1 MSDLAFTIIDARVEP
16 YAVIPTL
23 LFRLQISESSGERI
37 HAIALRS
44 QIQVEPRQRCY
55 SHHEEDLLIELFGA
69 PDRWSGT
76 LRSLLW
82 TQASLMVPGF
92 EGTTVIDLPI
102 TCTYDFEVVAAK
114 YLEALEDGEVPLLFL
129 FSGTIFARGQL
140 GFSVEQVPW
149 EKEAKYR
156 LPVRLWR
163 DLMDRYFPGSAWI
176 RLRRDSFD
184 ALYRFKGR
192 HALLTWDDAI
202 ETLLN
207 EAVDKDRR

>member
-1 MSDLAFTIIDARVEP
+1 MSELAFTIIDARVEP

-23 LFRLQISESSGERI
+23 LFRLQITESSGERI

-44 QIQVEPRQRCY
+44 QIQVEPRQRRY
-55 SHHEEDLLIELFGA
+55 SHDEEDLLIELFGA

-129 FSGTIFARGQL
+129 FSGSIFARGQL

-156 LPVRLWR
+156 MPVRLWR

>member
-1 MSDLAFTIIDARVEP
+1 MSELAFTIIDARVEP

-23 LFRLQISESSGERI
+23 LFRLQITESSGERI

-44 QIQVEPRQRCY
+44 QIQVEPRQRRY
-55 SHHEEDLLIELFGA
+55 SHNEEDLLIELFGA

-92 EGTTVIDLPI
+92 EGTSVIDLPI

-129 FSGTIFARGQL
+129 FSGSIFARGQL

-156 LPVRLWR
+156 MPVRLWR

>member
-1 MSDLAFTIIDARVEP
+1 
-16 YAVIPTL
+16 
-23 LFRLQISESSGERI
+23 
-37 HAIALRS
+37 
-44 QIQVEPRQRCY
+44 
-55 SHHEEDLLIELFGA
+55 
-69 PDRWSGT
+69 
-76 LRSLLW
+76 
-82 TQASLMVPGF
+82 
-92 EGTTVIDLPI
+92 
-102 TCTYDFEVVAAK
+102 VAAK
-114 YLEALEDGEVPLLFL
+114 YLEALEEGEVPLLFL

>member
-37 HAIALRS
+37 HAIALRC
-44 QIQVEPRQRCY
+44 QIQVEPRQRRY

-114 YLEALEDGEVPLLFL
+114 YLEALEDGEVLAEALDVERA
-129 FSGTIFARGQL
+129 ARPRRHGL
-140 GFSVEQVPW
+140 RNAHAV
-149 EKEAKYR
+149 A
-156 LPVRLWR
+156 PVRKR
-163 DLMDRYFPGSAWI
+163 S
-176 RLRRDSFD
+176 
-184 ALYRFKGR
+184 
-192 HALLTWDDAI
+192 
-202 ETLLN
+202 
-207 EAVDKDRR
+207 

>member
-23 LFRLQISESSGERI
+23 LFRLQITESSGERI

-44 QIQVEPRQRCY
+44 QIQVEPRQRRY
-55 SHHEEDLLIELFGA
+55 SHNEEDLLIELFGA

>member
-1 MSDLAFTIIDARVEP
+1 
-16 YAVIPTL
+16 
-23 LFRLQISESSGERI
+23 
-37 HAIALRS
+37 
-44 QIQVEPRQRCY
+44 VEPRQRRY

-129 FSGTIFARGQL
+129 FSGSIFARGQL

-156 LPVRLWR
+156 MPVRLWR

>member
-23 LFRLQISESSGERI
+23 LFRLQITESSGERI

-44 QIQVEPRQRCY
+44 QIQVEPRQRRY
-55 SHHEEDLLIELFGA
+55 SHHEADLLIELFGA

-129 FSGTIFARGQL
+129 FSGSIFARGQL

-156 LPVRLWR
+156 MPVRLWR

-176 RLRRDSFD
+176 RLRRESFD

>member
-23 LFRLQISESSGERI
+23 LFRLQITESSGERI

-44 QIQVEPRQRCY
+44 QIQVEPRQRRY
-55 SHHEEDLLIELFGA
+55 SHNEEDLLIELFGA

-156 LPVRLWR
+156 MPVRLWR

>member
-23 LFRLQISESSGERI
+23 LFRLQITESSGERI

-44 QIQVEPRQRCY
+44 QIQVEPRQRRY
-55 SHHEEDLLIELFGA
+55 SHNEEDLLIELFGA

-129 FSGTIFARGQL
+129 FSGSIFARGQL

-156 LPVRLWR
+156 MPVRLWR

>member
-1 MSDLAFTIIDARVEP
+1 
-16 YAVIPTL
+16 
-23 LFRLQISESSGERI
+23 
-37 HAIALRS
+37 
-44 QIQVEPRQRCY
+44 
-55 SHHEEDLLIELFGA
+55 
-69 PDRWSGT
+69 
-76 LRSLLW
+76 
-82 TQASLMVPGF
+82 MVPGF